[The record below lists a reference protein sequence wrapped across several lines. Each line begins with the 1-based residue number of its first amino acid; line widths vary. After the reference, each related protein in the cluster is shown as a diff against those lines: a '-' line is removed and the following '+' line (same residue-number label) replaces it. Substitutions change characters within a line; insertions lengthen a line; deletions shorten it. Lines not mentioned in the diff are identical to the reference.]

1 MNRHPGQLP
10 IPFPASSDM
19 KARELAR
26 VWQSRGTMQMAL
38 QPDLWDDPGTWGIVL
53 VDLAKLIAGAY
64 DKSGQMEAATALDLI
79 KQLFEAEWISPTDF
93 PKGSFVD

>member
-1 MNRHPGQLP
+1 MNRHSGQLP
-10 IPFPASSDM
+10 IPFPASSDV

-26 VWQSRGTMQMAL
+26 VWQSRGTIQMAL
-38 QPDLWDDPGTWGIVL
+38 QPDLWNDPGTWGIVL
-53 VDLAKLIAGAY
+53 VDLATLIAEAY
-64 DKSGQMEAATALDLI
+64 DKSGQMEAARVLDLI